1 MNNIRFY
8 CLNFYENKREEIKK
22 RFDYL
27 NINCFFYKG
36 VQFSDDRIINDK
48 NKKTSSYTLGQ
59 IDMIQMFLDSDYE
72 FGIFCE
78 DDIYI
83 NKELITNL
91 PTICNDFKK
100 LNLDIL
106 LLGYLLPFKININ
119 NPHFKLL
126 HNNNNLSY
134 YNYNDDLWG
143 AQMYMYSKQQ
153 AKYIIEKYNNKEY
166 LENKNMYNIP
176 FSSDFILTKDAKNR
190 ALITPIMAIEDN
202 SNVIDDYYQNE
213 YHKNCFNC
221 NFDKKLFL
229 PI

>member
-91 PTICNDFKK
+91 PTICNDFK
-100 LNLDIL
+100 N
-106 LLGYLLPFKININ
+106 
-119 NPHFKLL
+119 
-126 HNNNNLSY
+126 
-134 YNYNDDLWG
+134 
-143 AQMYMYSKQQ
+143 
-153 AKYIIEKYNNKEY
+153 
-166 LENKNMYNIP
+166 
-176 FSSDFILTKDAKNR
+176 
-190 ALITPIMAIEDN
+190 
-202 SNVIDDYYQNE
+202 
-213 YHKNCFNC
+213 
-221 NFDKKLFL
+221 
-229 PI
+229 

>member
-1 MNNIRFY
+1 MNNIGFY
-8 CLNFYENKREEIKK
+8 CLNFYQNKRPEIKR

-27 NINCFFYKG
+27 NIDCFFYDG
-36 VQFSDDRIINDK
+36 VTFSDERLQK
-48 NKKTSSYTLGQ
+48 YEYKKPVSNILGH
-59 IDMIQMFLDSDYE
+59 IDMIEKFLNSDYE

-91 PTICNDFKK
+91 PNICNDFKK

-106 LLGYLLPFKININ
+106 LLGYLLPYKLNNSNSYFKLIN
-119 NPHFKLL
+119 N
-126 HNNNNLSY
+126 NDNLSY
-134 YNYNDDLWG
+134 YTYHDKLWG
-143 AQMYMYSKQQ
+143 TQMYMYSKEQ
-153 AKYIIEKYNNKEY
+153 AKYIIEKYNNDY
-166 LENKNMYNIP
+166 NNNNIP
-176 FSSDFILTKDAKNR
+176 FSADFILTKDGKNR

-202 SNVIDDYYQNE
+202 SNIIEDYYQNE

-221 NFDKKLFL
+221 NFDKDLFL

>member
-1 MNNIRFY
+1 MNNIGFY
-8 CLNFYENKREEIKK
+8 CLNFYENKRPEIKK

-27 NINCFFYKG
+27 NIDCFFYKG
-36 VQFSDDRIINDK
+36 VSFLDERIQK
-48 NKKTSSYTLGQ
+48 YEYKKVASNIIGH
-59 IDMIQMFLDSDYE
+59 IDMIKKFLNSDYE

-83 NKELITNL
+83 NKELINHL
-91 PTICNDFKK
+91 PNICDDFKK

-106 LLGYLLPFKININ
+106 LLGYLLSFKINDY

-134 YNYNDDLWG
+134 YTYNDELWG
-143 AQMYMYSKQQ
+143 TQMYMYSKKQ
-153 AKYIIEKYNNKEY
+153 AKYIVEKYNND
-166 LENKNMYNIP
+166 YNNTEVP
-176 FSSDFILTKDAKNR
+176 FSADFILTKDGTNR

-221 NFDKKLFL
+221 NFDKDLFL

>member
-1 MNNIRFY
+1 MNNIGFY

-27 NINCFFYKG
+27 NIDCLFYKG
-36 VQFSDDRIINDK
+36 VQFSDERIINDEH
-48 NKKTSSYTLGQ
+48 KKTSSYTLGQ
-59 IDMIQMFLDSDYE
+59 IDMIQMFLNSDYE

-83 NKELITNL
+83 NKELITSL
-91 PTICNDFKK
+91 PTICNDFKN

-106 LLGYLLPFKININ
+106 LLGYLLPFKINIY
-119 NPHFKLL
+119 NPQFKLL
-126 HNNNNLSY
+126 HNNDNLSY
-134 YNYNDDLWG
+134 YTYNDDLWG
-143 AQMYMYSKQQ
+143 AQMYMYSKKQ
-153 AKYIIEKYNNKEY
+153 AKYIIEKYNNSEY
-166 LENKNMYNIP
+166 LKNKNMYDIP
-176 FSSDFILTKDAKNR
+176 FSSDFILTKDGTNR

-221 NFDKKLFL
+221 NFDKNLFL

>member
-1 MNNIRFY
+1 MNNIGFY
-8 CLNFYENKREEIKK
+8 CLNFYENKREELKK

-27 NINCFFYKG
+27 NINCVFYNG
-36 VQFSDDRIINDK
+36 VSFLDERLRTHEY
-48 NKKTSSYTLGQ
+48 KKTPSITLGQ
-59 IDMIQMFLDSDYE
+59 VDMIKMFLMSDYE

-83 NKELITNL
+83 NKDLITNL
-91 PTICNDFKK
+91 PAICNDFKK

-106 LLGYLLPFKININ
+106 LLGYLLPFKINVY

-126 HNNNNLSY
+126 HNNDNLSY
-134 YNYNDDLWG
+134 YTYNDDLWG
-143 AQMYMYSKQQ
+143 AQMYMYSKKQ
-153 AKYIIEKYNNKEY
+153 AKYIIEKYNY
-166 LENKNMYNIP
+166 DYNNTEVP
-176 FSSDFILTKDAKNR
+176 FSADFILTKDGTNR

-202 SNVIDDYYQNE
+202 SNITDDYYQNE

-221 NFDKKLFL
+221 NFDKDLFL

>member
-1 MNNIRFY
+1 
-8 CLNFYENKREEIKK
+8 
-22 RFDYL
+22 
-27 NINCFFYKG
+27 
-36 VQFSDDRIINDK
+36 
-48 NKKTSSYTLGQ
+48 
-59 IDMIQMFLDSDYE
+59 
-72 FGIFCE
+72 
-78 DDIYI
+78 
-83 NKELITNL
+83 
-91 PTICNDFKK
+91 
-100 LNLDIL
+100 
-106 LLGYLLPFKININ
+106 
-119 NPHFKLL
+119 
-126 HNNNNLSY
+126 
-134 YNYNDDLWG
+134 
-143 AQMYMYSKQQ
+143 MYMYSKQQ

>member
-1 MNNIRFY
+1 MNNVGFY

-22 RFDYL
+22 RFYYL
-27 NINCFFYKG
+27 NINCFFYNG
-36 VQFSDDRIINDK
+36 VSFLDDRIQK
-48 NKKTSSYTLGQ
+48 YEYKKAASNIIGH
-59 IDMIQMFLDSDYE
+59 IDMIKKFLNSDYE
-72 FGIFCE
+72 FGVFCE

-83 NKELITNL
+83 NKELIINL
-91 PTICNDFKK
+91 PAICNDFKK

-106 LLGYLLPFKININ
+106 LLGYLLPFKINIY

-126 HNNNNLSY
+126 HNNDNLSY
-134 YNYNDDLWG
+134 YTYNDDLWG
-143 AQMYMYSKQQ
+143 TQMYMYSKKQ
-153 AKYIIEKYNNKEY
+153 AKYIIDKYNND
-166 LENKNMYNIP
+166 YNNNEIP
-176 FSSDFILTKDAKNR
+176 FSADFILTKDAKNR

>member
-1 MNNIRFY
+1 MNNVGFY
-8 CLNFYENKREEIKK
+8 CLNFYENKREDLKK
-22 RFDYL
+22 RFDHL
-27 NINCFFYKG
+27 NIDCFFYKG
-36 VQFSDDRIINDK
+36 VSLLDERIQNYEY
-48 NKKTSSYTLGQ
+48 KKAASNIIGH
-59 IDMIQMFLDSDYE
+59 IDMITKFLNSDYE

-91 PTICNDFKK
+91 PNICNDFKN

-106 LLGYLLPFKININ
+106 LLGYLLPFKINVY

-126 HNNNNLSY
+126 HNNDNLSY
-134 YNYNDDLWG
+134 YTYNDDLWG
-143 AQMYMYSKQQ
+143 TQMYMYSKTQ
-153 AKYIIEKYNNKEY
+153 AKYIIEKYNTD
-166 LENKNMYNIP
+166 YNNTEVP
-176 FSSDFILTKDAKNR
+176 FSADFILTKDGKNR

-221 NFDKKLFL
+221 NFDKDLFL

>member
-1 MNNIRFY
+1 MNNVGFY
-8 CLNFYENKREEIKK
+8 CLNFYENKRDELKK
-22 RFDYL
+22 RFDHL
-27 NINCFFYKG
+27 NIDCFFYNG
-36 VQFSDDRIINDK
+36 VSFLDDRIQK
-48 NKKTSSYTLGQ
+48 YEYKKAASNIIGH
-59 IDMIQMFLDSDYE
+59 IDMIKKFLNSDYE

-83 NKELITNL
+83 NKDLIKNL
-91 PTICNDFKK
+91 STICNDFKN

-106 LLGYLLPFKININ
+106 LLGYLLPYKINVY

-126 HNNNNLSY
+126 HNNDNLSY
-134 YNYNDDLWG
+134 YTYNDDLWG
-143 AQMYMYSKQQ
+143 TQMYMYSKKQ
-153 AKYIIEKYNNKEY
+153 AKYIIEKYNND
-166 LENKNMYNIP
+166 YNNNEIP
-176 FSSDFILTKDAKNR
+176 FSADFILTKDAKNR

-221 NFDKKLFL
+221 NFDKDLFL

>member
-1 MNNIRFY
+1 MNNVGFY
-8 CLNFYENKREEIKK
+8 CLNFYENKREELKK

-36 VQFSDDRIINDK
+36 VSFLDERLQK
-48 NKKTSSYTLGQ
+48 YEYKKTASNILGH
-59 IDMIQMFLDSDYE
+59 IDMINIFLNSDYE

-83 NKELITNL
+83 NKELIPNL

-106 LLGYLLPFKININ
+106 LLGYLLPFKINN
-119 NPHFKLL
+119 NNSYFKLL
-126 HNNNNLSY
+126 HNNDNLSY
-134 YNYNDDLWG
+134 YTYNDDLWG
-143 AQMYMYSKQQ
+143 TQMYMYSKKQ
-153 AKYIIEKYNNKEY
+153 AKYIIEKYNND
-166 LENKNMYNIP
+166 YNNTEVP
-176 FSSDFILTKDAKNR
+176 FSADFILTKDGKNR

-202 SNVIDDYYQNE
+202 SNVIDEYYQNE

-221 NFDKKLFL
+221 NFDKELFL